1 MAPDLSNVEAA
12 IIDLCAQVE
21 AQMGGLRRDYQHSI
35 YEICTSL
42 HNRIAKEMDLMV
54 GHIRRLIDQN
64 AFLYDRVV
72 ELEKRDDPEKVRG
85 RPGVI
90 LGREKVKIY
99 SDSDNPEVLDALR
112 WPGGRRKVPG
122 RIRQTG

>member
-21 AQMGGLRRDYQHSI
+21 AQMGGLRR
-35 YEICTSL
+35 
-42 HNRIAKEMDLMV
+42 
-54 GHIRRLIDQN
+54 
-64 AFLYDRVV
+64 
-72 ELEKRDDPEKVRG
+72 LEKRDDPEKVRG

-90 LGREKVKIY
+90 LGREKGKIY

>member
-1 MAPDLSNVEAA
+1 MAHGCDDFLLTTSIGSATVYLSTSEVDR
-12 IIDLCAQVE
+12 ISRVWKLT
-21 AQMGGLRRDYQHSI
+21 GG
-35 YEICTSL
+35 
-42 HNRIAKEMDLMV
+42 
-54 GHIRRLIDQN
+54 
-64 AFLYDRVV
+64 YDDPRQ

-90 LGREKVKIY
+90 LGREKGKIY